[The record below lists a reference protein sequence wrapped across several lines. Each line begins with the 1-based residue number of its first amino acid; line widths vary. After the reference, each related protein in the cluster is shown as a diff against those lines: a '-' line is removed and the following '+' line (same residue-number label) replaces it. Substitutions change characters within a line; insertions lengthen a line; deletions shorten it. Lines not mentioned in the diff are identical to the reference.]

1 MGKFYKIMMSI
12 DSKKINKMN
21 KWKSKLWNINKL
33 KMIFRKIK
41 FKKLE
46 REGKDKRVVVIIGK
60 WVVICICLVDY

>member
-1 MGKFYKIMMSI
+1 MMSI